1 LYGNHA
7 YGNVINGNKTTVSKL
22 TMNDLKD
29 FYNTNY
35 KANGAAISVV
45 GDFDS
50 NNMKAVIN
58 QIFLGKVRCGKRK
71 SRIKINQ
78 YPYGNKV
85 L

>member
-1 LYGNHA
+1 
-7 YGNVINGNKTTVSKL
+7 
-22 TMNDLKD
+22 MNDLKD

-50 NNMKAVIN
+50 NNMKAALTKLFSGWEKSDAEKENPASKLIN
-58 QIFLGKVRCGKRK
+58 I
-71 SRIKINQ
+71 
-78 YPYGNKV
+78 PTENKV

>member
-1 LYGNHA
+1 LYGIHA

-50 NNMKAVIN
+50 NNMKACV
-58 QIFLGKVRCGKRK
+58 FRLGKVRCGKRK
-71 SRIKINQ
+71 SRIKINI
-78 YPYGNKV
+78 PTENKV